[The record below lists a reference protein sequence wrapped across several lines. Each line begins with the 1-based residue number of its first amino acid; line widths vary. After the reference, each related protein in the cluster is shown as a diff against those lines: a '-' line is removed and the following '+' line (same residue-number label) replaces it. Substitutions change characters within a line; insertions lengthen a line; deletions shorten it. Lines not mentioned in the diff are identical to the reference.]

1 MMEDAGAEHLI
12 LTGASLDPKFA
23 LVSTIAKI
31 KADKG

>member
-23 LVSTIAKI
+23 LVSTILVF
-31 KADKG
+31 KGLK